1 MKRKLVVSLLLL
13 AFTALVA
20 VPAFA
25 ATDPAA
31 DAKAWFD
38 QVFAAKKAWVDQAVK
53 DGRLTPEQ
61 GQALKEHFDQMYK
74 FHEQNGFVCPNGGP
88 GMGRGMGNGMGRHGG
103 FGAGFGRWG
112 GQAPAAPNT
121 APGA

>member
-13 AFTALVA
+13 AFTGLVA

-25 ATDPAA
+25 ATDPVS
-31 DAKAWFD
+31 DAKAWFE
-38 QVFAAKKAWVDQAVK
+38 QKFSAKKAWVDQAVK

-61 GQALKEHFDQMYK
+61 GQAMKEHFDQMYE

-88 GMGRGMGNGMGRHGG
+88 GMGRGMGNGMGRQGG

>member
-1 MKRKLVVSLLLL
+1 MQKKLVLLLVL
-13 AFTALVA
+13 LTFAVVAA

-38 QVFAAKKAWVDQAVK
+38 QKFAAKKAWVDQAVK

-61 GQALKEHFDQMYK
+61 GQALKNHFDQMYQWHK
-74 FHEQNGFVCPNGGP
+74 DNGFTCPIGGP
-88 GMGRGMGNGMGRHGG
+88 GMGIGKGRGGGSGNGFGGG
-103 FGAGFGRWG
+103 FGRYC
-112 GQAPAAPNT
+112 GQGWATPAPAQS
-121 APGA
+121 